1 LGLFSASPNNIPKF
15 LQVLWE
21 VFASNITHCEV
32 ETREE
37 LQEVSTASHQSSNQR
52 IWGSD
57 TGHWIAIQEL
67 GKLAMVSNTLD
78 KGKHFFC
85 DVSPFERLLFAM
97 LFRTSVYFFQN
108 PS

>member
-1 LGLFSASPNNIPKF
+1 LGLFSASPNDIAKL

-37 LQEVSTASHQSSNQR
+37 LQEVSTASHQTSNHR
-52 IWGSD
+52 LWGSD
-57 TGHWIAIQEL
+57 TGHWIAMQEL

-78 KGKHFFC
+78 KGKYSFC
-85 DVSPFERLLFAM
+85 EASPF
-97 LFRTSVYFFQN
+97 
-108 PS
+108 

>member
-1 LGLFSASPNNIPKF
+1 MELSSASRNDIAKL

-37 LQEVSTASHQSSNQR
+37 LQEVSTALHQPSNQR
-52 IWGSD
+52 VWGGD

-78 KGKHFFC
+78 KGNFF
-85 DVSPFERLLFAM
+85 LLLE
-97 LFRTSVYFFQN
+97 LFVKN
-108 PS
+108 PEKSRRCF